1 MSTTRVHSRSPAT
14 RPRASVTA
22 NANTLA
28 IAGDQR
34 ATLPTEHRDAKHPP
48 ASVHQRFAG
57 ARRAATVRLR
67 CCSRTPALDH
77 HDEVTSFRTRGR
89 RRTRAP
95 RRTTRR
101 RSLRPPRAVLAWQPP
116 STHLEPHPKIR
127 PRELGVIAT
136 DIFLPPSARVRT
148 LDRDRT
154 GSQPVS
160 VLPWL
165 AASRTR

>member
-1 MSTTRVHSRSPAT
+1 LLLAYSGTT
-14 RPRASVTA
+14 
-22 NANTLA
+22 
-28 IAGDQR
+28 
-34 ATLPTEHRDAKHPP
+34 E
-48 ASVHQRFAG
+48 FA
-57 ARRAATVRLR
+57 
-67 CCSRTPALDH
+67 PMPDH
-77 HDEVTSFRTRGR
+77 HDQVDEVDEPEVVGEPKHLVGHPSEI
-89 RRTRAP
+89 ASP
-95 RRTTRR
+95 AA
-101 RSLRPPRAVLAWQPP
+101 SCLAWQPP

-136 DIFLPPSARVRT
+136 DILLPPSARVRT